1 MICSSSSPPIRRRP
15 GEDRGPRGFTLVELL
30 VVILILAALIAL
42 LLPALNGALRAAKN
56 AAVGGEINQ
65 LAQALA
71 SFKAQYG
78 DYPPSRILLVENGDY
93 SQFMGNAPL
102 TSQFDTTGAGD
113 INTGQLALR
122 SVAALRKFFPRVALN
137 TTAGGG
143 ATGWYDFNGNGG
155 TGPDNPYV
163 LQGHEALVFFLGGI
177 PQQTASGYGMTG
189 FGKDPTNPFTNSI
202 SNDPLN
208 PGNPSPAY
216 SGNRQPPLFEFAAN
230 RLVVDAA
237 NPYAG
242 IPYAGIQKYI
252 LPQIPG
258 YLDSLGN
265 APPQANSNPPPPSS
279 TPINFYAYFS
289 AYGNGGYDP
298 NDVNFISEN
307 YDPTSNTS
315 PELGYN
321 VNFPVTGATYAL
333 SPAPNPY
340 TSTVT
345 VPGTLTATFLNP
357 QSFQIMSSGIDG
369 TYGVGGLYSP
379 NLNEALPFD
388 SANNPY
394 LNNTVGPGIR
404 IVERDNVTNF
414 HSAKLE

>member
-15 GEDRGPRGFTLVELL
+15 GEGRGSRGFTLVELL
-30 VVILILAALIAL
+30 LVLLILAVLIAL
-42 LLPALNGALRAAKN
+42 LLPALNGALKTARS

-71 SFKAQYG
+71 SFKSRYG
-78 DYPPSRILLVENGDY
+78 DYPPSRIYLSEDGNLQPNVTNLYGPVNG
-93 SQFMGNAPL
+93 N
-102 TSQFDTTGAGD
+102 AGD
-113 INTGQLALR
+113 ITYAQLGQR
-122 SVAALRKFFPRVALN
+122 SIAAMRKFFPRVVFNLG
-137 TTAGGG
+137 TP
-143 ATGWYDFNGNGG
+143 TGNWYDFNGNGVVD
-155 TGPDNPYV
+155 GPYI
-163 LQGHEALVFFLGGI
+163 LQGHECLVFFLGGI
-177 PQQTASGYGMTG
+177 PQYTAFGYAASG
-189 FGKDPTNPFTNSI
+189 FGKDPTNPFTN
-202 SNDPLN
+202 NLVGL
-208 PGNPSPAY
+208 PGY
-216 SGNRQPPLFEFAAN
+216 SGNRQTPFFEFVSI
-230 RLVVDAA
+230 RLVLDPAGTS
-237 NPYAG
+237 G
-242 IPYAGIQKYI
+242 IPA
-252 LPQIPG
+252 

-307 YDPTSNTS
+307 YDPTSKTY
-315 PELGYN
+315 PKLGYN
-321 VNFPVTGATYAL
+321 VNFPVTGATNAL

-345 VPGTLTATFLNP
+345 VPGTLAATFLNP
-357 QSFQIMSSGIDG
+357 QSFQIISSGIDG

-379 NLNEALPFD
+379 DLNEALPFD

-404 IVERDNVTNF
+404 TVERDNVTNF
-414 HSAKLE
+414 HNGKLE

>member
-15 GEDRGPRGFTLVELL
+15 GEGRGPRGFTMVELL
-30 VVILILAALIAL
+30 VVILILAILIAL
-42 LLPALNGALRAAKN
+42 LLPAINAALRTAKN

-71 SFKAQYG
+71 SFKAKYG

-102 TSQFDTTGAGD
+102 TSQFDTTGTGD

-122 SVAALRKFFPRVALN
+122 SVAALRKFFPRVTLN
-137 TTAGGG
+137 TTTGGG

-155 TGPDNPYV
+155 TGPDKPYI

-189 FGKDPTNPFTNSI
+189 FGKDPKNPFTNSI

-216 SGNRQPPLFEFAAN
+216 SGNRHPPLFEFAAN
-230 RLVVDAA
+230 RLVVDTA

-242 IPYAGIQKYI
+242 IQNYI

-265 APPQANSNPPPPSS
+265 TQGNGQ
-279 TPINFYAYFS
+279 INFYAYFS
-289 AYGNGGYDP
+289 AYGNSNYDP
-298 NDVNFISEN
+298 NDVNFA
-307 YDPTSNTS
+307 
-315 PELGYN
+315 ELDSQLNGPIGLIFR
-321 VNFPVTGATYAL
+321 VNFPIAVPAYTGLANTAGSL
-333 SPAPNPY
+333 APNPY
-340 TSTVT
+340 TSSITVAST
-345 VPGTLTATFLNP
+345 QATTFLNP
-357 QSFQIMSSGIDG
+357 QSFQIISSGIDG
-369 TYGVGGLYSP
+369 QYGVGGQYSP
-379 NLNEALPFD
+379 DNSSESLPLD
-388 SANNPY
+388 TTANVY
-394 LNNTVGPGIR
+394 FGTQDHGIR
-404 IVERDNVTNF
+404 IRERDNVANF
-414 HSAKLE
+414 HNGKLE